1 MNVTKL
7 TSVDFDKIVML
18 GIEEVFG
25 FSRSTGELRFAF
37 DQIKSGEL
45 GGNNDVTYAEGKR
58 GVRLATLKNN
68 KTNTFSCENGYVI
81 ASALATQLGATI
93 EMGSEENK
101 IKVRRAEHV
110 KLGEDKKTLTLS
122 AAPVENTLKYVYLCN
137 GDLTKKEAIAAD
149 KFGVAEKVVTL
160 TEEGISDDVYLCIY
174 DEEVTVAKR
183 IVNDGESFAE
193 DVELVINMLGQ
204 DICSGVQYLVQC
216 IMPKASVAGEWSLSL
231 GNDPA
236 VHNFNAEAMLDVCST
251 ESELCEF
258 IIC

>member
-7 TSVDFDKIVML
+7 TNVDFDKIVML
-18 GIEEVFG
+18 GIEEVYG
-25 FSRSTGELRFAF
+25 FSRANGELRFAF
-37 DQIKSGEL
+37 DQVKSGEL

-68 KTNTFSCENGYVI
+68 KTSNFSCENGYVI
-81 ASALATQLGATI
+81 ASALATQLG
-93 EMGSEENK
+93 SEVEVASEDNK
-101 IKVRRAEHV
+101 IKVRRAEYV
-110 KLGEDKKTLTLS
+110 VLGEDGTTLTLS
-122 AAPVENTLKYVYLCN
+122 AAPVANSMKFVYLCN
-137 GDLTKKEAIAAD
+137 GDMTKKEAIAEFTVAD
-149 KFGVAEKVVTL
+149 KVATLGSAGVAGET
-160 TEEGISDDVYLCIY
+160 YLCIY

-183 IVNDGESFAE
+183 IVNDGETFAE

-216 IMPKASVAGEWSLSL
+216 IMPKASVAGEWSFSL

-236 VHNFNAEAMLDVCST
+236 VHNFSAEAMLDVCSVNK
-251 ESELCEF
+251 ELCEF

>member
-7 TSVDFDKIVML
+7 TNVDFDKIVML

-25 FSRSTGELRFAF
+25 FSRATGELRFAF
-37 DQIKSGEL
+37 DQVKSGEL

-68 KTNTFSCENGYVI
+68 KTSTFSCENGYVI
-81 ASALATQLGATI
+81 ASALATQLGSEVEIGT
-93 EMGSEENK
+93 EENK

-110 KLGEDKKTLTLS
+110 VLGEDGTSLKMS
-122 AAPVENTLKYVYLCN
+122 ATPVANSMKFVYLCN
-137 GDLTKKEAIAAD
+137 SDMTKKEAIDGFTVEGDVATLNAA
-149 KFGVAEKVVTL
+149 GVAGET
-160 TEEGISDDVYLCIY
+160 YLCIY
-174 DEEVTVAKR
+174 DEEVAVAKR
-183 IVNDGESFAE
+183 IVNDGETFAE

-216 IMPKASVAGEWSLSL
+216 VMPKASVSGEWNFSL

-236 VHNFNAEAMLDVCST
+236 VHNFSAEAMLDVCST
-251 ESELCEF
+251 TKELCEF